1 MNEYLNRFLRWSIVG
16 VLASTIVACVPAEQE
31 DDLPA
36 DDGWSCDTPRDGW
49 ERCDGDSVVWCHAVV
64 HGNYSGGH
72 FHEGAN
78 CAQDGLECIE
88 LTDSLA
94 ACADAS
100 RPCDA
105 GFAQCDG
112 RQALNCVDGKTT
124 TMRCSLSE
132 TCQVGPEGARCQ
144 PTKQD

>member
-16 VLASTIVACVPAEQE
+16 VLASTFVACGPAEQE

-49 ERCDGDSVVWCHAVV
+49 ERCDGDSVVWCHAVA
-64 HGNYSGGH
+64 HGNYSSGH

-124 TMRCSLSE
+124 TMRCSLSNKRWH
-132 TCQVGPEGARCQ
+132 GMKNASA
-144 PTKQD
+144 